1 MLPGKRAAVL
11 AAVIAYIRSRA
22 SRRAAQAVHRSVSA
36 WRLSRALDIDDPASA
51 EVEA

>member
-22 SRRAAQAVHRSVSA
+22 SRRAAQAVRRPVSA